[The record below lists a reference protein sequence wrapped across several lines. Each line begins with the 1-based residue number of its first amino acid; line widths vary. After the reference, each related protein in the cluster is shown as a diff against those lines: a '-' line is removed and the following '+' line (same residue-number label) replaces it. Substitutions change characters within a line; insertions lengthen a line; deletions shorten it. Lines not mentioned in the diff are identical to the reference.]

1 MRTLALLAPALAL
14 AACSG
19 ETADTEPAD
28 FTTANGTPAGVYEVS
43 AADGSSSI
51 VTINPD
57 GTYSQ
62 VTPDGANAAEGTLE
76 IVDEKTCFKVRRA
89 GATALCYTESAP
101 DESGAY
107 TATTDSGLELTV
119 RPYVAPAESDAD
131 AEIEEATEGNA

>member
-1 MRTLALLAPALAL
+1 MRKVAFMAPVLVL

-19 ETADTEPAD
+19 ESADTGSAD

-43 AADGSSSI
+43 AADGTSSI

-62 VTPDGANAAEGTLE
+62 VTPDGGNAAEGLLE
-76 IVDEKTCFKVRRA
+76 IVDGQTCFKVRRA
-89 GATALCYTESAP
+89 GATALCYTESEP

-119 RPYVAPAESDAD
+119 RPYLAPAQGDMD
-131 AEIEEATEGNA
+131 AEPEEPAEDG